1 MSVNDFRCANAVQAS
16 GVLPGNGSAV
26 RRRLQSATDV
36 QRALLPPSS
45 YSGGLVE
52 AAAMTQPRWAVG
64 GDFYDY
70 VDTGRDF
77 RIVLGDACGKGTA
90 AALQAAVVQGVLAT
104 EPDAEA
110 GPAQVMARLNQA
122 LCRRMIPAR
131 FVTLF
136 YGILTPD
143 RRLRYCNAGLCRPL
157 LLNRHAVH
165 RLATGGPPLGLWDGP
180 RFEEASLTL
189 HPGDLLAACSDGI
202 LEAAGGNGDVTEE
215 FGERR
220 VLEVV
225 WRNRERSTSEIVQ
238 SLVTAVQEF
247 TSGVPVYDDMTAVV
261 VRYRA

>member
-1 MSVNDFRCANAVQAS
+1 
-16 GVLPGNGSAV
+16 
-26 RRRLQSATDV
+26 
-36 QRALLPPSS
+36 
-45 YSGGLVE
+45 
-52 AAAMTQPRWAVG
+52 MTQPRWAVG

-77 RIVLGDACGKGTA
+77 RVVLGDACGKGTA

-104 EPDAEA
+104 EPDAEV
-110 GPAQVMARLNQA
+110 GPSRVMTRLNRA

-143 RRLRYCNAGLCRPL
+143 HRLRYCNAGLCRPL
-157 LLNRHAVH
+157 LVNRHSVH
-165 RLATGGPPLGLWDGP
+165 RLATGGPPLGLWDRP

-202 LEAAGGNGDVTEE
+202 LEAADGSGNATEE

-225 WRNRERSTSEIVQ
+225 WRNREKSTSEIVQ
-238 SLVTAVQEF
+238 SLVAAVHDFTAG
-247 TSGVPVYDDMTAVV
+247 TPPHDDMTAVV

>member
-1 MSVNDFRCANAVQAS
+1 MFVNDFRCASAAETP
-16 GVLPGNGSAV
+16 GVHPGNGSAA
-26 RRRLQSATDV
+26 RRRLRSATDV

-45 YSGGLVE
+45 YVGPLAE
-52 AAAMTQPRWAVG
+52 AAAVTQPRWAVG

-104 EPDAEA
+104 EPEAEA
-110 GPAQVMARLNQA
+110 GPAQVMTHLNQA

-143 RRLRYCNAGLCRPL
+143 HRLRYCNAGLCRPL
-157 LLNRHAVH
+157 LLNRHSVH
-165 RLATGGPPLGLWDGP
+165 RLATGGPPLGLWSTA
-180 RFEEASLTL
+180 RFEETSRTL

-202 LEAAGGNGDVTEE
+202 LDAEGGNGNGAEE

-220 VLEVV
+220 VLDVI
-225 WRNRERSTSEIVQ
+225 WRHREKSTREIVE
-238 SLVTAVQEF
+238 SLVAAVGEF
-247 TSGVPVYDDMTAVV
+247 SAGAHPHDDMTAVV